1 MKRTVILVLF
11 LALMMNFA
19 FAEGFINKY
28 DVSAYD
34 TTDPVTFTINST
46 HSNSDMDY
54 KGDNLYKTVSQLFNF
69 EYDVWP
75 VSKDSQNEK
84 LRVWINSGTMPD
96 IVTWRNFDYQ
106 EYSTYAEQG
115 LLGALPEGWED
126 KYPNLFEMLK
136 MTGLYEQ
143 MKMEDGFVYGIP
155 HATFARFSG
164 MDTVVNHLSIYYRK
178 DWAEKVGV
186 AAYFEDGVVTLDEL
200 AEYNKLCIEQ
210 DLAGNGNTLGLC
222 VDPEYMTELFMLFS
236 GTNYDTF
243 QKGENGYEWCFGK
256 ESVLNSIKLANDW
269 YNKGLIDPD
278 FYLKPSADAIAGFN
292 SGIGASMYHNCA
304 ISSYMGYKTTFDE
317 STGLDSDIVMGIAV
331 IADDQNVTKA
341 IQTANYWS
349 ATFFSPDIEEA
360 TLTRLLSLMDWFCS
374 EEGQLTAVCGP
385 WGEAWDYDENGNVIM
400 LTQKDENGA
409 YPGTADL
416 YKSYNVFRCLGILP
430 DDFSFVNPSNDPLVV
445 KDVTAMY
452 AVKQTGD
459 IIPLDYDYEFFSS
472 ESKANYSLK
481 LEEEVTR
488 LAIMKPD
495 GDIQAEWQKF
505 IDANV
510 GIWQPVIDD
519 LNAEFY
525 K

>member
-11 LALMMNFA
+11 LALMMNSA

-256 ESVLNSIKLANDW
+256 ESVLNSIKLAYDW
-269 YNKGLIDPD
+269 YN
-278 FYLKPSADAIAGFN
+278 
-292 SGIGASMYHNCA
+292 
-304 ISSYMGYKTTFDE
+304 
-317 STGLDSDIVMGIAV
+317 
-331 IADDQNVTKA
+331 
-341 IQTANYWS
+341 
-349 ATFFSPDIEEA
+349 
-360 TLTRLLSLMDWFCS
+360 
-374 EEGQLTAVCGP
+374 
-385 WGEAWDYDENGNVIM
+385 
-400 LTQKDENGA
+400 
-409 YPGTADL
+409 
-416 YKSYNVFRCLGILP
+416 
-430 DDFSFVNPSNDPLVV
+430 
-445 KDVTAMY
+445 
-452 AVKQTGD
+452 
-459 IIPLDYDYEFFSS
+459 
-472 ESKANYSLK
+472 
-481 LEEEVTR
+481 
-488 LAIMKPD
+488 
-495 GDIQAEWQKF
+495 
-505 IDANV
+505 
-510 GIWQPVIDD
+510 
-519 LNAEFY
+519 
-525 K
+525 

>member
-1 MKRTVILVLF
+1 MKRIAVLALI
-11 LALMMNFA
+11 LALMTTSV
-19 FAEGFINKY
+19 FAEDLIKKY
-28 DVSAYD
+28 NVSAYD
-34 TTDPVTFTINST
+34 TTDHVTFAINST

-54 KGDNLYKTVSQLFNF
+54 KGDNLYKTLSSLFNF

-106 EYSTYAEQG
+106 EYSIYAEQG
-115 LLGALPEGWED
+115 LLGALPKGWEAT
-126 KYPNLFEMLK
+126 YPNLFEMFKL
-136 MTGLYEQ
+136 TGLYEQ
-143 MKMEDGFVYGIP
+143 MKMDDGLVYGIP

-164 MDTVVNHLSIYYRK
+164 MDTVVNHVTVYYRK
-178 DWAEKVGV
+178 DWAESVGV
-186 AAYFEDGVVTLDEL
+186 STYFEDGVVTLSEL
-200 AEYNKLCIEQ
+200 AEYNRLCIEK
-210 DLAGNGNTLGLC
+210 DVAGNGNTLGLC
-222 VDPEYMTELFMLFS
+222 VDPEYMTEFFMLFS

-243 QKGENGYEWCFGK
+243 QRGENGYEWCYSQ
-256 ESVLNSIKLANDW
+256 ESVLDAIKLANQW
-269 YNKGLIDPD
+269 YNDGLIDPD

-304 ISSYMGYKTTFDE
+304 ISSYMGYKTTFSE
-317 STGLDSDIVMGIAV
+317 STGLDSNEVMGIAV
-331 IADDQNVTKA
+331 ISDDSGVTKA

-349 ATFFSPDIEEA
+349 ATFLKPNIQEA
-360 TLTRLLSLMDWFCS
+360 TLTRLLSLMDWFCT

-385 WGEAWDYDENGNVIM
+385 WGEAWDYDGNGDVVM
-400 LTQKDENGA
+400 LTQKDENGK

-416 YKSYNVFRCLGILP
+416 YKSYNIFRSMGILP

-445 KDVTAMY
+445 QDVFTMY
-452 AVKQTGD
+452 AAKQTGD

-472 ESKANYSLK
+472 DNKANYSLK

-488 LAIMKPD
+488 LAILQP
-495 GDIQAEWQKF
+495 GLDIRAEWQKF
-505 IDANV
+505 IDANK

-519 LNAEFY
+519 LNAEFF